1 MLAWRYGFHPG
12 MLMPP
17 QGDRIQAQIRQELG
31 LDFNGG
37 RPHPKHWMVGM
48 EYKTDR
54 ATQPALEALG
64 LSVVPLQA
72 MLAASL
78 LAHPPTHRHNVVC
91 PRW

>member
-1 MLAWRYGFHPG
+1 MLAWRYGFEPG
-12 MLMPP
+12 MLMPR
-17 QGDRIQAQIRQELG
+17 QGDRSLDQIRRELG

-37 RPHPKHWMVGM
+37 RPHPRHWMVGM
-48 EYKTDR
+48 EEYKTDR

-78 LAHPPTHRHNVVC
+78 LAHPPAA
-91 PRW
+91 